1 MSLLSLILYISSL
14 SYPRCTHST
23 PSDPDSD
30 CGSTGWAFTL
40 FIAWNLLSMVRQTD
54 NNDFCELTP
63 SPFAVYIRQHV
74 YWYVTESFDNAPL
87 LIMSSKVLWLK
98 VSPTSSS

>member
-1 MSLLSLILYISSL
+1 MSLLSLILCISSL
-14 SYPRCTHST
+14 VYPRCTHST

-54 NNDFCELTP
+54 NSDYCELTP
-63 SPFAVYIRQHV
+63 RSFLVYIRQHV
-74 YWYVTESFDNAPL
+74 YWYVTGTFVHAPR
-87 LIMSSKVLWLK
+87 LIRPLKVLWLK